1 MLISLSETVR
11 RLKCGKARLYRILAE
26 LEIQPTLRGTSKLI
40 SEEDFS
46 RIKEAFETVDS
57 YPSSHTPYQDP
68 TATAAAQQ
76 PQRRYNNRSTA
87 ENAVVDGLQAQ
98 IELLK
103 AQNTQLSALL
113 DHEQT
118 ERRAERSERETYQQ
132 LIGALQANNQ
142 KLVGEVNRLQLEIL
156 EAPRPHETHFESP
169 KQEPEPEPATA
180 TVTPQEFKA
189 EDISPETIPNRNPRS
204 GSRVFGVGLSV
215 AAIIGVL
222 FYAAITQ
229 GGDWLSDSLEKRI
242 SAALKVNGTEPD
254 TR

>member
-68 TATAAAQQ
+68 NATAAAQQ
-76 PQRRYNNRSTA
+76 PQRRYNSASTA
-87 ENAVVDGLQAQ
+87 ENAVVEGLQAQ

-156 EAPRPHETHFESP
+156 EAPRPHETHFESR
-169 KQEPEPEPATA
+169 KQEPETATA

-189 EDISPETIPNRNPRS
+189 EDIPPETIANRNSRN
-204 GSRVFGVGLSV
+204 GSRAFGVGLSV

-229 GGDWLSDSLEKRI
+229 GGEWLSDSLEKRI
-242 SAALKVNGTEPD
+242 STALKLSGTEPD

>member
-68 TATAAAQQ
+68 TATAAGQQ
-76 PQRRYNNRSTA
+76 PQRRYNNRSAA
-87 ENAVVDGLQAQ
+87 ENAVVEGLQAQ

-156 EAPRPHETHFESP
+156 EAPRPHETHFESR
-169 KQEPEPEPATA
+169 KPEPEPATA
-180 TVTPQEFKA
+180 TVKPQEFKA
-189 EDISPETIPNRNPRS
+189 EDIPPETIPNRNSRG
-204 GSRVFGVGLSV
+204 GSRALGVGLSV

-229 GGDWLSDSLEKRI
+229 GGDWLSGSLEKGI

>member
-68 TATAAAQQ
+68 NATAAAQQ
-76 PQRRYNNRSTA
+76 PQRRYNSTSTA
-87 ENAVVDGLQAQ
+87 ENAVVEGLQAQ

-156 EAPRPHETHFESP
+156 EAPRPHETHFESR
-169 KQEPEPEPATA
+169 KQETATP
-180 TVTPQEFKA
+180 TVTPQEFKV
-189 EDISPETIPNRNPRS
+189 EDIPPETIANRNSRS
-204 GSRVFGVGLSV
+204 GSRAFGVGLSV

-229 GGDWLSDSLEKRI
+229 GGDWLSGSLERGI

>member
-26 LEIQPTLRGTSKLI
+26 LEIQPTLQGTSKLI

-68 TATAAAQQ
+68 TTTTAAQP
-76 PQRRYNNRSTA
+76 PQRRYNSTSTA
-87 ENAVVDGLQAQ
+87 ENAVFEGLQAQ

-103 AQNTQLSALL
+103 GQNTQLSALL

-142 KLVGEVNRLQLEIL
+142 KLLQENNRLQLEMF
-156 EAPRPHETHFESP
+156 EAPRRQEVHFES
-169 KQEPEPEPATA
+169 KDKEEETTA

-189 EDISPETIPNRNPRS
+189 EDISPETIPNRNSRS
-204 GSRVFGVGLSV
+204 GSRAFGVGLSV

-229 GGDWLSDSLEKRI
+229 GGDWLPSSLERGI